1 MLWLCTNV
9 ATCYRIEWF
18 LGQLSNALCGEGFAS
33 ARTSMKKDDEPV
45 AFPLDNIC
53 VSFARDPVSN
63 KSLNKLLCL
72 VVSD

>member
-1 MLWLCTNV
+1 
-9 ATCYRIEWF
+9 
-18 LGQLSNALCGEGFAS
+18 
-33 ARTSMKKDDEPV
+33 MKKDDEPV